1 MTKKN
6 FITLI
11 LSTIGGILFA
21 LGMCMCLIPA
31 WNAFTPGVVAAVIG
45 AAVLLAMLL
54 IRRKMSGKPVVVK
67 LSGRTVGTVVLSVIG
82 ALVLG
87 VGMCMTMVW
96 EGLMIPGILVGVV
109 GIVLL
114 MFLIPICKGIKD

>member
-11 LSTIGGILFA
+11 LITIGGILFA

-67 LSGRTVGTVVLSVIG
+67 LSGRTVGTVVLSVVG

-96 EGLMIPGILVGVV
+96 EGLMILGILVGVV